1 MKKNYKLFT
10 VFLKFA
16 SNFKLY
22 EKNDKPHRVCIFEIR
37 DCSRP
42 GQLNILK
49 SRLRK
54 LFDNQRAKGTQTL
67 PKSARQHFYHILLS
81 FRAILNWKTSLLV
94 TAEILGLFNHTLTT
108 EDKHSIHN
116 KERLTQPTQIYLFK
130 KQKSFVT
137 FFVAFLKSASNFK
150 HFLKRASSRAYVFQ
164 NFEIAKDSQTLLK
177 STRQHFYQIFQSLSE
192 RLS

>member
-1 MKKNYKLFT
+1 M
-10 VFLKFA
+10 
-16 SNFKLY
+16 S
-22 EKNDKPHRVCIFEIR
+22 
-37 DCSRP
+37 
-42 GQLNILK
+42 
-49 SRLRK
+49 
-54 LFDNQRAKGTQTL
+54 
-67 PKSARQHFYHILLS
+67 
-81 FRAILNWKTSLLV
+81 WKTSLLV

-150 HFLKRASSRAYVFQ
+150 HFLKRASPRAYVFQ